1 MQQTNSSLSLRIKNA
16 LENHLPGEEAHLP
29 MSPSGRGKS
38 SELFK
43 ETDFYKISSVAV
55 ILVQAEDGLKIIL
68 TQRMDY
74 EGAHSGQISFPGG
87 RKEDLDTE
95 LWNTAIRET
104 QEEIGV
110 QLHSENLLGKL
121 TNVYIPVSGFL
132 VYPFVFYLE
141 EQPCFTNNY
150 EVKET
155 FFITDE
161 QLLNEHSVSKMSVSV
176 SSKFNMIVPCFN
188 IENRQIWGA
197 TAIILN
203 ELKVLL
209 QQIKN

>member
-1 MQQTNSSLSLRIKNA
+1 MQQINSSLSARIKHA
-16 LENHLPGEEAHLP
+16 IEHHLPGEDAHLP

-38 SELFK
+38 SELF
-43 ETDFYKISSVAV
+43 EAADFYKISSVAI
-55 ILVQAEDGLKIIL
+55 ILVQSEDSLKIIL

-87 RKEDLDTE
+87 RKEDFDTE
-95 LWNTAIRET
+95 LWDTAIRET

-110 QLHSENLLGKL
+110 QLQAENLLGKL

-141 EQPCFTNNY
+141 EMPTFTNNY

-155 FFITDE
+155 FFITSE
-161 QLLNEHSVSKMSVSV
+161 QLLNEHSVSKMSVTV
-176 SSKFNMIVPCFN
+176 NAKFKMIVPCFS

-203 ELKVLL
+203 ELKMLL
-209 QQIKN
+209 QRV